1 MSCAEYISSGDF
13 EQEKSSPE
21 KKAQKPTVCES
32 STLKPNLTELGMGD
46 LGCVKRLCTQTLVR
60 VVNGVKSKDFLQT
73 GLFSPFL
80 FLPAKHMPDITIFL
94 IKRYLR
100 QERFF

>member
-1 MSCAEYISSGDF
+1 MSCAEYISSGHF

-60 VVNGVKSKDFLQT
+60 VVNGVKSKDCLQT
-73 GLFSPFL
+73 GLF
-80 FLPAKHMPDITIFL
+80 H
-94 IKRYLR
+94 
-100 QERFF
+100 FFPSSVQYSNRAQAEIGFVFV